1 MNDHDATRFV
11 TDYFAAL
18 FVTRDL
24 SALDQYMHP
33 DYVDDDIGDDDIDH
47 IEAGKGFLQDLFR
60 RHPSINVSVKR
71 AVIHDDVITAYLEWT
86 TTQDGKPT
94 VHIRGVASLVMES
107 GRIKRRHTF
116 VYDNDFALLPPG

>member
-1 MNDHDATRFV
+1 
-11 TDYFAAL
+11 
-18 FVTRDL
+18 
-24 SALDQYMHP
+24 
-33 DYVDDDIGDDDIDH
+33 
-47 IEAGKGFLQDLFR
+47 
-60 RHPSINVSVKR
+60 VKR